1 MIKVSDVAYARFTA
15 PDLDKMENFLT
26 DFGLVRS
33 ARTDTALYMRA
44 TDMDHHVHITELGDP
59 GFKGFA
65 FNAVCEEDLHVLS
78 KENGATEVHEI
89 DEPGGGKRVC
99 IVDPDGFII
108 EVIHGM
114 DELPPLQIN
123 NIFPSNQGAKRQRMG
138 KFVRLHSGAS
148 QCKRLGHVVLN
159 VTEFEQTD
167 AFYKSHFGLIS
178 SDECHDDDGKTV
190 LCFNRCDKG
199 DEWVD
204 HHSLLTIPAEKAE
217 LGHIAFEVEDLNHLQ
232 LGHEHLK
239 NKGHKHFG
247 FAEHINIL
255 YLSDSC

>member
-123 NIFPSNQGAKRQRMG
+123 NIF
-138 KFVRLHSGAS
+138 
-148 QCKRLGHVVLN
+148 
-159 VTEFEQTD
+159 
-167 AFYKSHFGLIS
+167 
-178 SDECHDDDGKTV
+178 
-190 LCFNRCDKG
+190 
-199 DEWVD
+199 
-204 HHSLLTIPAEKAE
+204 
-217 LGHIAFEVEDLNHLQ
+217 
-232 LGHEHLK
+232 LK
-239 NKGHKHFG
+239 H
-247 FAEHINIL
+247 
-255 YLSDSC
+255 C